1 MSGYLFDSHALLA
14 FFQNEP
20 GAEIVA
26 KILRRSIEHNLDRL
40 ICMINVGEI
49 LYLTKRRFGDTK
61 KLEIL
66 SRIHQ
71 LGFKLLSVPD
81 SLIFQAAE
89 YKAQY
94 SMSYADCFA
103 LACSIENSAVL
114 ITGDPEFQAVSH
126 LVKIKWIR

>member
-26 KILRRSIEHNLDRL
+26 KIMRSSMEQDLDRL
-40 ICMINVGEI
+40 ICMINAGEI
-49 LYLTKRRFGDTK
+49 LYLTKRRFGDAK

-71 LGFKLLSVPD
+71 LGFKLLSVTD
-81 SLIFQAAE
+81 AIVFQAAE

-94 SMSYADCFA
+94 AMSYADCFA

-126 LVKIKWIR
+126 LVKIDWIR